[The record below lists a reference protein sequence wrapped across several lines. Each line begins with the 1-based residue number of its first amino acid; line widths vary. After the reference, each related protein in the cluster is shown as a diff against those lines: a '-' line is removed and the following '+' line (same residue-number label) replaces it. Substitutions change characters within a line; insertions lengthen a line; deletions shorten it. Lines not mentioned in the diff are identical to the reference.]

1 MPSFPGKPDFSSAGA
16 EDGLAVVLPLALLP
30 ALPTLTGYFI
40 HTFFFFFNF
49 YFANLQPGLQ
59 NFPRRDCASAAGA
72 VPMRGARNARVPPPR
87 GRDRRSGAGKR
98 GGHRDRDR
106 RSRGGGGGTRLGL
119 CCPVRVR
126 VSKGHR
132 GLSCP
137 KLCLPIGA
145 LLFHTAP
152 GTGNLCAH
160 LCVCRN

>member
-72 VPMRGARNARVPPPR
+72 VAMRGARNARVPPPR

-98 GGHRDRDR
+98 GGAPGPGPAVPGR
-106 RSRGGGGGTRLGL
+106 RWGDQAR
-119 CCPVRVR
+119 
-126 VSKGHR
+126 
-132 GLSCP
+132 
-137 KLCLPIGA
+137 A
-145 LLFHTAP
+145 LLP
-152 GTGNLCAH
+152 GTCASEQRSPRAELPKVVPSYRCPPISYSSGYWKPVCPP
-160 LCVCRN
+160 LCV